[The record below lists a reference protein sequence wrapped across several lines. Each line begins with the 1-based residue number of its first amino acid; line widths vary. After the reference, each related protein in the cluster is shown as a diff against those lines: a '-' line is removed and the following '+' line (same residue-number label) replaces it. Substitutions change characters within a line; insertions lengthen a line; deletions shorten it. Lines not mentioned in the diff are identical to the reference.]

1 MIRYI
6 SIICFIGGGDMTI
19 NCYKYNGEPL
29 KYDKSSKTAIGT
41 AITIDPLSIIDL
53 LSPVFVI
60 SYTAALAAC
69 TYVECSDL
77 GRSYF
82 CKPSINTAGQIVLS
96 CSVDYI
102 SSFNLDN
109 CPVNV
114 VRNGNIEPNEI
125 TDNKLFINPD
135 QYDVTTLSLD
145 STLFDKDQAYSY
157 VLATVST

>member
-1 MIRYI
+1 
-6 SIICFIGGGDMTI
+6 MTI
-19 NCYKYNGEPL
+19 NCYTYSGEPL

-41 AITIDPLSIIDL
+41 AITIDPLSTIDL
-53 LSPVFVI
+53 LSPVFII
-60 SYTAALAAC
+60 SYDSNLINC
-69 TYVECSDL
+69 DYVVCSDL

-82 CKPSINTAGQIVLS
+82 CKPSISTAGQIVLS

-102 SSFNLDN
+102 SSFDLDN

-114 VRNGNIEPNEI
+114 VRNGDIEPNEI

-135 QYDVTTLSLD
+135 QFDVTTTFLN